1 MTPPRRIIHVDM
13 DCFYAAV
20 EVRDDPSLRGLPV
33 AVGGSSQRGVLTT
46 CTYEAR
52 AFGVHSAMPVF
63 LAREKCPG
71 LIVVPTRFEVYRAES
86 ARVRGILADF
96 TPLVEPLSLDEAYLD
111 VTHHARPATEI
122 AREIRGRIQAETGG
136 LTASAGISVNK
147 MLAKVASDWRKP
159 DGQFTIPPE
168 RVAEFVRGLPVR
180 KIHGVGPAASRKLAA
195 RGVETCADLQAWSR
209 DELMQEFGKFGW
221 VLYDRCRGVDE
232 RPVSPRRERKS
243 MSNERTFARNLET
256 LEECAAQLEELHT
269 ELMGDLAKL
278 TPEKRATVSGLVCKL
293 KFSDF
298 RRTTAESAEAADQV
312 ESFAAFEELLRIG
325 WRRRQGRAVRLLG
338 AGVRFATED
347 EETPVADETK
357 EVQAELFA
365 V

>member
-1 MTPPRRIIHVDM
+1 MPPRRIIHVDM

-20 EVRDDPSLRGLPV
+20 EVRDEPSLRGLPV

-63 LAREKCPG
+63 LAREKCPD
-71 LIVVPTRFEVYRAES
+71 LIVVPTRFDVYRAES
-86 ARVRGILADF
+86 ARVRGILGEY
-96 TPLVEPLSLDEAYLD
+96 TSLVEPLSLDEAYLD
-111 VTHHARPATEI
+111 VSHHARPATAI
-122 AREIRGRIQAETGG
+122 AREIRARIKAETGG

-159 DGQFTIPPE
+159 DGQFTIPPD
-168 RVAEFVRGLPVR
+168 RVSEFVRDLPVR
-180 KIHGVGPAASRKLAA
+180 KIHGVGPAAARRLKA
-195 RGVETCADLQAWSR
+195 RGVETCADLQAWPR
-209 DELMQEFGKFGW
+209 EDLMREFGKFGW
-221 VLYDRCRGVDE
+221 VLHDRCRGVDE

-256 LEECAAQLEELHT
+256 LDECAEQLELLHA

-278 TPEKRATVSGLVCKL
+278 PPEKRAAIRGLVCKL
-293 KFSDF
+293 KFADF
-298 RRTTAESAEAADQV
+298 RRTTVESAEAAERV
-312 ESFAAFEELLRIG
+312 EEFAAFGELLRIG

-347 EETPVADETK
+347 EDAQEEEAVG

-365 V
+365 A